1 MEGSSQN
8 YPPHPPMY
16 CYPPALEETGL
27 TAALFDRPDSGC
39 ENMGATTHASQKR
52 FEIAVKTI
60 PERLEKENV
69 RT

>member
-1 MEGSSQN
+1 
-8 YPPHPPMY
+8 MY

-27 TAALFDRPDSGC
+27 TAALFDQPDSGC

>member
-1 MEGSSQN
+1 
-8 YPPHPPMY
+8 MY

-27 TAALFDRPDSGC
+27 TAALFDQPDSGC
-39 ENMGATTHASQKR
+39 ENMGATTHASQNR